1 MEEFD
6 FVDHYGDVDEVTQ
19 TNELPANEIECAL
32 NCAFIG
38 VGGGGGK
45 LA

>member
-6 FVDHYGDVDEVTQ
+6 FVDHYGDADEVAQ
-19 TNELPANEIECAL
+19 TNELPQNQVECAL

-38 VGGGGGK
+38 VGGGGG
-45 LA
+45 